1 MDKLFVNPIVSFHEQ
16 TLGAHN
22 YINRA
27 SINKDTIRGYTL
39 LQEILQGF
47 ESAPVLPFNAE
58 VANNLTLL
66 TRNLRDFS
74 QVPGLATENW
84 TL

>member
-22 YINRA
+22 
-27 SINKDTIRGYTL
+27 YTL